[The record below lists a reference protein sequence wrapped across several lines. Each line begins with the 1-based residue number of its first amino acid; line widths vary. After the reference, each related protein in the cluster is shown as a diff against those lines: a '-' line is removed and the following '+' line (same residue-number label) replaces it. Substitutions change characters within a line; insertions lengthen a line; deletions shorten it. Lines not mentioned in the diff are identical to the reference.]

1 MLLLSALAFTGQH
14 GQAMVATAFI
24 AWPFMAFLQQRAF
37 VMTPLVTDVPQ
48 AVDAC
53 NIASYLSAVD
63 AALAALTSDR
73 LRQLLMLKT
82 SKK

>member
-1 MLLLSALAFTGQH
+1 
-14 GQAMVATAFI
+14 
-24 AWPFMAFLQQRAF
+24 
-37 VMTPLVTDVPQ
+37 MTPLVTDVPQ

>member
-1 MLLLSALAFTGQH
+1 
-14 GQAMVATAFI
+14 
-24 AWPFMAFLQQRAF
+24 
-37 VMTPLVTDVPQ
+37 MTPLVTDVPQ
-48 AVDAC
+48 AVDAS
-53 NIASYLSAVD
+53 NIASYLSSVD